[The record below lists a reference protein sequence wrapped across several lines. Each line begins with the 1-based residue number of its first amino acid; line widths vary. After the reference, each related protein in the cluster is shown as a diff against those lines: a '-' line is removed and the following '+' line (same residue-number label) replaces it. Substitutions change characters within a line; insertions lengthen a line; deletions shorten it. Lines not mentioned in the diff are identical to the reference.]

1 MGYHTELITA
11 FLYFRRLRHPNM
23 VELYGISYKIDCDG
37 MKHLKIFMEYCTDSL
52 EKLVMS
58 KNRPCE
64 PCYKFKSL
72 DKCGRS
78 LDFYIKMMSD
88 VCQGLSYIH
97 KEGFVHRDLKLS
109 NILVW
114 YMYDMSVSLLFNIN

>member
-1 MGYHTELITA
+1 
-11 FLYFRRLRHPNM
+11 M
-23 VELYGISYKIDCDG
+23 VELYGISYNIDCDG
-37 MKHLKIFMEYCTDSL
+37 MKHLQIFMEYCTESL
-52 EKLVMS
+52 EELVMS
-58 KNRPCE
+58 KNRPWE

-78 LDFYIKMMSD
+78 LEFYIKMMCD

-109 NILVW
+109 NILV
-114 YMYDMSVSLLFNIN
+114 